1 MSTPSDFYW
10 LSFVDTRRPPG
21 QRFVGAVLT
30 QAESPRD
37 AHEKVR
43 ELGLNP
49 AGEVQI
55 CRMQELPEA
64 VTDKYADRLL
74 TKPECE
80 QFDDA
85 CPD

>member
-1 MSTPSDFYW
+1 MSNFYW
-10 LSFVDTRRPPG
+10 LSFVDTDRPVG

-30 QAESPRD
+30 QADSPKG
-37 AHEKVR
+37 AHGKVCR
-43 ELGLNP
+43 LRINP
-49 AGEVQI
+49 GGEVQI
-55 CRMQELPEA
+55 SRMQELPEA

-74 TKPECE
+74 TRVECE